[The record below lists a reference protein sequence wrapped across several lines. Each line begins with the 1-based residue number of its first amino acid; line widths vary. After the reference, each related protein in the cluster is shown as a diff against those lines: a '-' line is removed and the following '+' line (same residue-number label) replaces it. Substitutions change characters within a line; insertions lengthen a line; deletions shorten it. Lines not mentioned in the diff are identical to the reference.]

1 MTTVSTVIVSSP
13 PWVDFAFSA
22 LPAGTAAC
30 RILRADPDGTWRQ
43 LPGAGQRPVL
53 GSEWRFIDHGLPVR
67 NAATLISYRLEPL
80 SAAGAVLPAGVLS
93 WSVTAPTVAHAEVW
107 LSDPLDPLMAVKLTA
122 NATDYAQSWGGSG
135 GLLTPIGGLPVSTGM
150 SRWRQ
155 RSWRVKT
162 TNAGDAAAVLGM
174 VDSGAVL
181 LLRGDP
187 ECLAHDTGVVY
198 LLAERPSMQWVTTHD
213 PRRWWDLAGTECQPP
228 AILQLVA
235 GRTYADDL
243 AEHATY
249 AISKAA
255 LPTYL
260 DRMRA

>member
-13 PWVDFAFSA
+13 PWADFAFSA
-22 LPAGTAAC
+22 LPAGTVAC

-67 NAATLISYRLEPL
+67 NAATSIAYRLEPL
-80 SAAGAVLPAGVLS
+80 SAAGAILPAGVLE
-93 WSVTAPTVAHAEVW
+93 WTVAAPTVTGATGW
-107 LSDPLDPLMAVKLTA
+107 LSDPLDPLRAVPVTMLA
-122 NATDYAQSWGGSG
+122 PGREWGDSWTGAG
-135 GLLTPIGGLPVSTGM
+135 GLFTPLGGDPVSSGF
-150 SRWRQ
+150 RRQ
-155 RSWRVKT
+155 RSRGW
-162 TNAGDAAAVLGM
+162 AVQTATDGQDEAVWEM
-174 VDSGAVL
+174 VDMGGVL
-181 LLRGDP
+181 LLRADP
-187 ECLAHDTGVVY
+187 GVVAHRTGVIY
-198 LLAERPSMQWVTTHD
+198 LHVEGASGPTLARVWSIP
-213 PRRWWDLAGTECQPP
+213 GTECAPP